1 MKTVALILF
10 IITYVLMILLSDK
23 RPFVAL
29 ASAVLYVILG
39 IMPAKNVFSAI
50 DWNVL
55 MMLAGTMGTVALFI
69 ESKMPNRLADL
80 ILKKTPNVMW
90 VAVAMSLFAGVVS
103 AFVDNVA
110 TVLMIAPVGLAI
122 CKKLKISPVPM
133 LLCIAV
139 SSNLQGAATLVGDT
153 TSIMLGGYAKMDFL
167 DFIFMNGKP
176 SIFWAVELGALA
188 TVPVIM
194 LLVRKE
200 KGKVELHEVTRV
212 ENYFPTFLLV
222 ATLALLITASFVP
235 NTPAL
240 INGYIC
246 LGLFAVGLLHSIVR
260 NKGFSSATAALREI
274 DFKTLLL
281 LGSLF
286 VVIGSLTEAGVIDE
300 ISALFVRIGG
310 NNLFLMYS
318 LIVWGSVI
326 LSAFIDNIPYVATM
340 LPVVTGIASMM
351 GCSPYVLYFGLLCG
365 ATLGGNLTPIG
376 ASANIAAIGI
386 LQKEGCEV
394 KSKDFFRIGIP
405 FTLTAVVV
413 GYLFTWFV
421 WA

>member
-176 SIFWAVELGALA
+176 SIFWAFAHGS
-188 TVPVIM
+188 
-194 LLVRKE
+194 R
-200 KGKVELHEVTRV
+200 
-212 ENYFPTFLLV
+212 
-222 ATLALLITASFVP
+222 S
-235 NTPAL
+235 
-240 INGYIC
+240 
-246 LGLFAVGLLHSIVR
+246 GLFR
-260 NKGFSSATAALREI
+260 CRRSS
-274 DFKTLLL
+274 
-281 LGSLF
+281 
-286 VVIGSLTEAGVIDE
+286 
-300 ISALFVRIGG
+300 
-310 NNLFLMYS
+310 
-318 LIVWGSVI
+318 
-326 LSAFIDNIPYVATM
+326 
-340 LPVVTGIASMM
+340 
-351 GCSPYVLYFGLLCG
+351 
-365 ATLGGNLTPIG
+365 
-376 ASANIAAIGI
+376 
-386 LQKEGCEV
+386 
-394 KSKDFFRIGIP
+394 
-405 FTLTAVVV
+405 
-413 GYLFTWFV
+413 
-421 WA
+421 

>member
-194 LLVRKE
+194 LLFRKE